1 MVKVK
6 LNRHAFELALS
17 RKNLSQSDLADQI
30 GFSRSHLS
38 HIFNGRR
45 DASPTIRR
53 LLLEHLPEC
62 TFDDLFSIDEEPKA
76 EAGNEQS

>member
-17 RKNLSQSDLADQI
+17 RKNLSQSDLAEQI

-45 DASPTIRR
+45 DASPAIR
-53 LLLEHLPEC
+53 
-62 TFDDLFSIDEEPKA
+62 TA
-76 EAGNEQS
+76 AAGTPSGVHIR